1 MRHPKNIQNKTKP
14 EWNDADES
22 ARSNGWQGV
31 AQSLQAQLGAET
43 FERWFSNADLIVHE
57 NHCELVLE
65 SDTHILWVETNFI
78 SELDIAV
85 LEVLGTA
92 LPITLTFAA
101 EVEDRE
107 PADQAE
113 PEIVATAVVEEKK
126 IDLTDVIKKAGLNPE
141 KSFDSFVV
149 GSNCQFAHAA
159 CRAVT
164 TGASRGYNPLF
175 VHCPPGLGKTHL
187 VQALGQEIIKNDPK
201 KKVCYLTGEK
211 FTNKY
216 IEAVRKG
223 TTDAFR
229 KRYRKVDVLILDDI
243 QFLAGKG
250 KSQEEFFHTFN
261 TLLETQGQIVLT
273 SDRPASEIQTF
284 DSRLI
289 SRFEAG
295 LTVSIAQP
303 DFETRAAILQ
313 TMLHSMKVS
322 LPDEAIHFIAEKV
335 KTNVRR
341 LEGALVRAATHISL
355 TKEKMSIPLLQNL
368 LADILRQENTMRI
381 SVDRIQKEVAEHF
394 DIRLADMTSRKR
406 PANIARARQV
416 AMFLS
421 REMTSNSLND
431 IGDLFGGRDHG
442 TVIHACKKIEE
453 GLIKD
458 EYIKGEVQFLRTKL
472 TR

>member
-1 MRHPKNIQNKTKP
+1 
-14 EWNDADES
+14 
-22 ARSNGWQGV
+22 
-31 AQSLQAQLGAET
+31 
-43 FERWFSNADLIVHE
+43 
-57 NHCELVLE
+57 
-65 SDTHILWVETNFI
+65 
-78 SELDIAV
+78 
-85 LEVLGTA
+85 
-92 LPITLTFAA
+92 
-101 EVEDRE
+101 
-107 PADQAE
+107 
-113 PEIVATAVVEEKK
+113 
-126 IDLTDVIKKAGLNPE
+126 
-141 KSFDSFVV
+141 
-149 GSNCQFAHAA
+149 
-159 CRAVT
+159 
-164 TGASRGYNPLF
+164 
-175 VHCPPGLGKTHL
+175 
-187 VQALGQEIIKNDPK
+187 
-201 KKVCYLTGEK
+201 
-211 FTNKY
+211 
-216 IEAVRKG
+216 
-223 TTDAFR
+223 
-229 KRYRKVDVLILDDI
+229 
-243 QFLAGKG
+243 
-250 KSQEEFFHTFN
+250 
-261 TLLETQGQIVLT
+261 
-273 SDRPASEIQTF
+273 
-284 DSRLI
+284 
-289 SRFEAG
+289 
-295 LTVSIAQP
+295 
-303 DFETRAAILQ
+303 
-313 TMLHSMKVS
+313 MLHSMKVS